1 MTSRNRGRRWLEF
14 VACLETKTQAAES
27 CSLCC
32 IAPLASLL
40 LLPAVRKGS
49 DNAAKQSTHKVVT
62 AAKALKE
69 LLALISMTA
78 TPLAAAT
85 AAAAP
90 GGASTAA
97 AGTSGAATAAAT
109 AQGAADRHHHHHG
122 AGAGVGLGGSLGAGQ
137 GAGVHHAHVEA
148 APVELAQPTAWH
160 AKNTLVRDALRE
172 ISHRQNLVDKERQE
186 KAATA
191 ASAAAATAATGGSKA
206 GAAEGEVA
214 AMALSLAAAT
224 PAAQHSDAAPLTGV
238 RKARPP
244 ALSPLPEPRTKARRT
259 ENARVD
265 G

>member
-1 MTSRNRGRRWLEF
+1 M
-14 VACLETKTQAAES
+14 
-27 CSLCC
+27 
-32 IAPLASLL
+32 
-40 LLPAVRKGS
+40 
-49 DNAAKQSTHKVVT
+49 
-62 AAKALKE
+62 
-69 LLALISMTA
+69 
-78 TPLAAAT
+78 
-85 AAAAP
+85 
-90 GGASTAA
+90 
-97 AGTSGAATAAAT
+97 
-109 AQGAADRHHHHHG
+109 
-122 AGAGVGLGGSLGAGQ
+122 
-137 GAGVHHAHVEA
+137 
-148 APVELAQPTAWH
+148 ELAQPTAWH

-191 ASAAAATAATGGSKA
+191 AATAAGGGSKA

-224 PAAQHSDAAPLTGV
+224 PAAGHSDAAPLTGV

>member
-1 MTSRNRGRRWLEF
+1 MGGCGLLVCRIMLSVLHHA
-14 VACLETKTQAAES
+14 AC
-27 CSLCC
+27 
-32 IAPLASLL
+32 
-40 LLPAVRKGS
+40 LPAVRKGS

-78 TPLAAAT
+78 TPLAAAP

-90 GGASTAA
+90 GGASTVA
-97 AGTSGAATAAAT
+97 AGTAGAATAAAT

-122 AGAGVGLGGSLGAGQ
+122 AGAGVGLGGSSGAGQ
-137 GAGVHHAHVEA
+137 GAGVHHVHVEA

-160 AKNTLVRDALRE
+160 AKNTLIRDALRE

-186 KAATA
+186 KAMAT
-191 ASAAAATAATGGSKA
+191 AAATAATGGSKA

-224 PAAQHSDAAPLTGV
+224 PAAGHSDAAPLTGV

-265 G
+265 GRQA